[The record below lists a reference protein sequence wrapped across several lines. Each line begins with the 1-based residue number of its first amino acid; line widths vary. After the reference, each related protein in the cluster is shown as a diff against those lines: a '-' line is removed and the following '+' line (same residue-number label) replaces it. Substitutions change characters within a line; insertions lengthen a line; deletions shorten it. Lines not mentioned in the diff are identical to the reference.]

1 MMFINFK
8 TFFLKEIYSTF
19 LKNIEFPGNYGN
31 YTTNV
36 GSELRHLLTHN
47 YSFLISTFI

>member
-19 LKNIEFPGNYGN
+19 LKNLEFLGNYGN
-31 YTTNV
+31 YTNV